1 MNCPSCGTANPEENK
16 FCRECGCKLVVLC
29 PSCGAESAP
38 DDKFCGKCGM
48 SLSDPPLSAPPPPIA
63 LSREGER
70 RNITVFFSDIAG
82 YTSISEMIDPEEM
95 KEILSRIFG
104 GTAQIVAKYEGH
116 IDKFIGDA
124 VMVLFGVS
132 KAHEDDPIRAVRAAM
147 EIHELVGKISG
158 EIEDRI
164 GRPLQMHTG
173 INTGMVVTGNID
185 LEKGTEQVLGD
196 SINVAARLTG
206 LAKAG
211 EIIVGEETFHLAEG
225 FFHFETLPPATVKG
239 KADAVQVHRLLTL
252 RERPVTIHHLSGL
265 KSELIGRTGE
275 MAQLSQAVAR
285 LRKGK
290 GSVVA
295 ISGEAGTG
303 KSRLVDDFKSSLDL
317 EAIQWR
323 EGYAY
328 AYSQNMPY
336 SQLMDLF
343 SRAWSIDESDPPES
357 VRRKIETGMGAL
369 LGDLG
374 SALPYIGS
382 LYSLDYPEIE
392 SLDPQFKRT
401 QLTEHVKEILSA
413 LCRKGP
419 TIIYLE
425 DLHWAD
431 PSSVDL
437 LRAIMTEFQFPAM
450 FLCVYR
456 PQFSFFSSHAV
467 TTMGD
472 GLLQIELKNLSF
484 SETQEMLESLLKTK
498 QIPPGLVR
506 FIQEKVEGYPFY
518 LEEVINTLIES
529 GVLYRD
535 GESWR
540 VRGKIEELDIPTTIH
555 GIITARLDLLEEEP
569 KRIIQ
574 EASVIGRAF
583 FYDILHKVSDLRDS
597 VDGCLRS
604 LEMADLIRTRALSP
618 DIEYIFK
625 HALTQEVIYNGILKK
640 ERQVLHERVACVIER
655 YFQDRLSE
663 FYETLAFHYGNGL
676 SSGKAIEYLIRSA
689 EKSMQRYAVE
699 EAHLYYQ
706 GAFDILKTAGD
717 GTAGTQ
723 SPILDLIVAWCF
735 VYYFRGDFR
744 GMHRILVVHESLA
757 DSSKD
762 REMAGMFFAWLGFS
776 FYFQDE
782 QQKSYDY
789 ARKAEQIGEECG
801 SEKVRAYAAAWI
813 PYPCYELGRYE
824 EGVAS
829 AEKGYALAQ
838 SIGTDDYLYFKSLAG
853 IGNNSLFLG
862 GGTRMVE
869 IGSELLSHAKD
880 RSNTR
885 CAVVG
890 HICTGYG
897 HSSNG
902 DLPEAIESMK
912 RAVETSIDPFY
923 SQWPR
928 FVLGMYYIWTD
939 QFAEA
944 DEAISSVIAYAEEY
958 DCKVFLLACRPVL
971 GAILMDRGEYGKG
984 LRMLE
989 SGLAYF
995 KERGRLYW
1003 LSFTEY
1009 VLGRAFRLIAEGTR
1023 RVDLS
1028 SAVKNIGF
1036 IAANV
1041 PFAARKAEEHFLEAL
1056 KLADET
1062 NAVFLAGISYQELGK
1077 LHTVKKRP
1085 AKAQECLEEAIR
1097 LFKSCNA
1104 EAYLEETQK
1113 LLSVV

>member
-16 FCRECGCKLVVLC
+16 FCRECGSKLAVLC

-38 DDKFCGKCGM
+38 NDKFCGKCGM
-48 SLSDPPLSAPPPPIA
+48 SLLDTPKLAPPPIA
-63 LSREGER
+63 LSKEGER

-82 YTSISEMIDPEEM
+82 YTSISEVVDPEEM

-116 IDKFIGDA
+116 IDKIIGDA

-147 EIHELVGKISG
+147 EIHELAGKMSA

-164 GRPLQMHTG
+164 GRPLRMHTG

-185 LEKGTEQVLGD
+185 LEKGTERVLGD
-196 SINVAARLTG
+196 SINVAARLTS

-225 FFHFETLPPATVKG
+225 HFHFERLEPATVKG
-239 KADAVQVHRLLTL
+239 KAEAVQVHKLLSL

-265 KSELIGRTGE
+265 KSDLIGRTGE
-275 MAQLSQAVAR
+275 MAQLNQAVGK
-285 LRKGK
+285 LRQGK

-317 EAIQWR
+317 ETVQWR

-336 SQLMDLF
+336 FQLMDLF

-369 LGDLG
+369 LGDPS
-374 SALPYIGS
+374 SALPYVGS

-392 SLDPQFKRT
+392 SLDPQFRKT

-413 LCRKGP
+413 LCAKGP

-456 PQFSFFSSHAV
+456 PQFNFFTSHAV

-498 QIPPGLVR
+498 HIPHGLVR
-506 FIQEKVEGYPFY
+506 FIQQKVEGYPFY

-529 GVLYRD
+529 EVLFRD
-535 GESWR
+535 GASWR
-540 VRGKIEELDIPTTIH
+540 VRGRIEELEIPTTIH
-555 GIITARLDLLEEEP
+555 GIITARLDLLENEP

-640 ERQVLHERVACVIER
+640 ERQVLHEKVACVIET

-663 FYETLAFHYGNGL
+663 FYETLAFHYRNGL
-676 SSGKAIEYLIRSA
+676 SWGKATQYLIRSA

-706 GAFDILKTAGD
+706 GAFDILHTTGD
-717 GTAGTQ
+717 STTGQQ
-723 SPILDLIVAWCF
+723 SSILDIIVAWCF
-735 VYYFRGDFR
+735 VFYFRGDFR
-744 GMHRILVVHESLA
+744 GMHRILVDHESLA
-757 DSSKD
+757 DSSGD

-782 QQKSYDY
+782 QRKSYDY
-789 ARKAEQIGEECG
+789 VKKAEQIGEECG
-801 SEKVRAYAAAWI
+801 STKVRAYAAVWI

-829 AEKGYALAQ
+829 AEKGYALAK

-853 IGNNSLFLG
+853 IGNNSVFLG
-862 GGTRMVE
+862 GGARMFE
-869 IGSELLSHAKD
+869 IGRELLSYAKD

-885 CAVVG
+885 CTVVG

-902 DLPEAIESMK
+902 DLAEAIESMK
-912 RAVETSIDPFY
+912 RAVEISIDPFY

-928 FVLGMYYIWTD
+928 FVLGMYYIWNG
-939 QFAEA
+939 QFTEA
-944 DEAISSVIAYAEEY
+944 DEAIRSVIAYADEY
-958 DCKVFLLACRPVL
+958 DCKVFLRACGPVL
-971 GAILMDRGEYGKG
+971 GAILMDRGEYARG
-984 LRMLE
+984 LKMLQ
-989 SGLAYF
+989 SGIAYF
-995 KERGRLYW
+995 RDQGRLYW

-1009 VLGRAFRLIAEGTR
+1009 IAGKAFLSITEGSR

-1028 SAVKNIGF
+1028 AAVRNLGF

-1041 PFAARKAEEHFLEAL
+1041 PFAAGKAEEHFVEAL

-1062 NAVFLAGISYQELGK
+1062 NAPFLAGIANLELGK
-1077 LHTVKKRP
+1077 LHAHKKRSV
-1085 AKAQECLEEAIR
+1085 KALECLEEANR
-1097 LFKSCNA
+1097 FFKGCGA
-1104 EAYLEETQK
+1104 EVFLAETQK